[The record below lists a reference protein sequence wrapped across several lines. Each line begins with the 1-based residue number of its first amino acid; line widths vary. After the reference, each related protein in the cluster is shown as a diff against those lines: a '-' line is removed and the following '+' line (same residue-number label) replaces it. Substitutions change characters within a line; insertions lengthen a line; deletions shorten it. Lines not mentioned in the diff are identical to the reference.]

1 LFDVVCIKLPFQKN
15 KNIYVDLWPFA
26 KQQLA
31 NTKKMATQWRICPK
45 INCTL
50 GISNCSTENPEF
62 NSGFPV
68 DFSWY
73 FAAIFGYRMEN
84 HPEIK
89 RGNGNPLFID
99 IYS

>member
-1 LFDVVCIKLPFQKN
+1 
-15 KNIYVDLWPFA
+15 
-26 KQQLA
+26 
-31 NTKKMATQWRICPK
+31 MATQWRICPK

-50 GISNCSTENPEF
+50 GISNCLTENPEF

-84 HPEIK
+84 HPVIK
-89 RGNGNPLFID
+89 RGNGKCRINRGFHGIYKSWMFPYLPLPCVI
-99 IYS
+99 SG